1 MSSSEWAPV
10 ILDVLGG
17 IAALLIGTG
26 FFIASL
32 ALAKTL
38 VRFRATLDEVDRQLA
53 NVGAPVTSTLT
64 RVDELTKSLEETA
77 GTVSRTVDLT
87 RSAVVPGIINV
98 GAAVAGITAGLRRLV
113 TGKES
118 KDRGVG

>member
-1 MSSSEWAPV
+1 LSSSEWGTV

-17 IAALLIGTG
+17 VAALLVGTG
-26 FFIASL
+26 FFIASI

-38 VRFRATLDEVDRQLA
+38 VRVRATLDEVDRQLA
-53 NVGAPVTSTLT
+53 GIGAPVTSTLT

-77 GTVSRTVDLT
+77 GSVSRTVDLT
-87 RSAVVPGIINV
+87 RSAVVPGIVNV
-98 GAAVAGITAGLRRLV
+98 GAAIAGVTAGLRRLV
-113 TGKES
+113 TGKDS

>member
-1 MSSSEWAPV
+1 M

>member
-1 MSSSEWAPV
+1 M

-17 IAALLIGTG
+17 VAALLIGIG
-26 FFIASL
+26 FFVASL

-38 VRFRATLDEVDRQLA
+38 VRVRATLDEVDRQLA
-53 NVGAPVTSTLT
+53 GIGAPVTSTLT

-87 RSAVVPGIINV
+87 RSAVVPGIVNV
-98 GAAVAGITAGLRRLV
+98 GAAIAGVTAGLRRFV

-118 KDRGVG
+118 KARE

>member
-1 MSSSEWAPV
+1 MSSSEWGTV

-17 IAALLIGTG
+17 VAALLVGTG
-26 FFIASL
+26 FFIASI

-38 VRFRATLDEVDRQLA
+38 VRVRATLDEVDRQLA
-53 NVGAPVTSTLT
+53 GIGAPVTSTLT

-77 GTVSRTVDLT
+77 GSVSRTVDLT
-87 RSAVVPGIINV
+87 RSAVVPGIVNV
-98 GAAVAGITAGLRRLV
+98 GAAIAGVTAGLRRLV
-113 TGKES
+113 TGKDS